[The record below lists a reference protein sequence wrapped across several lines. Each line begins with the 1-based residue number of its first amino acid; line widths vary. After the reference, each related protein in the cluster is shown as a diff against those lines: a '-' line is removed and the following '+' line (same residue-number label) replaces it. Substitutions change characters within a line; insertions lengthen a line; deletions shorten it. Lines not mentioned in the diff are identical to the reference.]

1 MEFNTRFN
9 TEADL
14 TTRLI
19 DYLKSIE
26 EIDDIEVK
34 PDGNLYTKDKEQ
46 KLNKDYLTK
55 VDKQVSIIGQNI
67 VAHFFDLNDQK
78 FKAVMSRINFWRI

>member
-78 FKAVMSRINFWRI
+78 FQAVMSRINFWRI

>member
-9 TEADL
+9 TESDL

-34 PDGNLYTKDKEQ
+34 PDGNLYTKDKE
-46 KLNKDYLTK
+46 
-55 VDKQVSIIGQNI
+55 
-67 VAHFFDLNDQK
+67 
-78 FKAVMSRINFWRI
+78 

>member
-34 PDGNLYTKDKEQ
+34 PDGNLYTKDKE
-46 KLNKDYLTK
+46 
-55 VDKQVSIIGQNI
+55 
-67 VAHFFDLNDQK
+67 
-78 FKAVMSRINFWRI
+78 